1 MSSKPL
7 VLVVDDSCDGR
18 EMLVEYLAFR
28 RFPVAEARSGA
39 EALDVA
45 RRVQPNIILM
55 DLSMPGMDGWE
66 ATRRLRADPATK
78 GMIIVAVT
86 AHAFPREQEAA
97 RAAGCDV
104 VIAKPF
110 DLTALTDALASV
122 ASDGLAAFGATAGAV
137 TSRSQP
143 VTIPAADPSAAK
155 IPGTRSASDVR
166 VPRMGTSEESPR

>member
-1 MSSKPL
+1 MSSKPS
-7 VLVVDDSCDGR
+7 VLVVDDSSDGR

-39 EALDVA
+39 EAIEVA

-55 DLSMPGMDGWE
+55 DLSMPGVDGWE
-66 ATRRLRADPATK
+66 ATRRLRADPAT
-78 GMIIVAVT
+78 GSTIIVAVT

-110 DLTALTDALASV
+110 DLSALADALATV
-122 ASDGLAAFGATAGAV
+122 ASDGLAAFGAKAGAV

-143 VTIPAADPSAAK
+143 ATFPASAAK
-155 IPGTRSASDVR
+155 VPGAPSYVP
-166 VPRMGTSEESPR
+166 VPRTGTSEEPSR